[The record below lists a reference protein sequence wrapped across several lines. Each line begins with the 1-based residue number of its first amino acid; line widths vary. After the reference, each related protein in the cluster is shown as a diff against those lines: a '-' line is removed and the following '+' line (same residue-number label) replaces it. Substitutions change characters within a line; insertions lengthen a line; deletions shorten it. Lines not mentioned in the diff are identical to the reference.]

1 MTPNRAAAVITLCYG
16 LLGVLWINYSDQAL
30 LALVDQ
36 PELLTQLQ
44 TYKGLTYVL
53 VTALLLYALVYT
65 ALARER
71 TLNEQ
76 DPLTQL
82 LNRNMFSRELDIEL
96 SFSKK
101 QDQPLVFMILD
112 IDGFKQ
118 INSNVSLHA
127 GDRYLKAFAMLLR
140 DHFQRRV
147 IIGRI
152 GGDEFAVALPS
163 TLWPDG
169 VVPFAEKLQERVRLL
184 PVEGLADLHLTV
196 SIGMALFP
204 RDGDDSRSLIDE
216 ASAALE
222 EAKAAGP
229 NQIRTYR
236 AAYREHANHRAR
248 LLMDLKRA
256 LSTDQLSVMYQPQ
269 FSSQSG
275 LITGVEVLLRWHHP
289 QHGWISPEQFIPL
302 AEQHGFIAEI
312 TDFVMRCAL
321 HELHQQRLLYH
332 DIQRV
337 SFNVSAADFNSE
349 RSLERFL
356 RNLDGL
362 HGSWSLVQLELTE
375 TSALLNM
382 ERIRKVLGGLR
393 ERGVQV
399 SLDDFGTGYSSLS
412 TLRQLPIQELK
423 IDKSF
428 IRDISSNLSD
438 AKIVRTILAMANAL
452 NLRVVAEGVETPQQ
466 VRFLQQEGC
475 QEMQG
480 YLYARPMTVDAL
492 VNFIENHKTTRKQF

>member
-53 VTALLLYALVYT
+53 VTALMLYALVYS
-65 ALARER
+65 ALVRER

-76 DPLTQL
+76 DSLTQL

-96 SFSKK
+96 TFSKK
-101 QDQPLVFMILD
+101 QDAPLVLMVLN

-118 INSNVSLHA
+118 INNNASLRA
-127 GDRYLKAFAMLLR
+127 GDDYLKNLAILLR
-140 DHFQRRV
+140 EHFQQRV
-147 IIGRI
+147 ILGRI

-169 VVPFAEKLQERVRLL
+169 VIPLAEKLQERVRQLQVDTL
-184 PVEGLADLHLTV
+184 PDLHLTV

-204 RDGDDSRSLIDE
+204 RDGDNSRTLIDE
-216 ASAALE
+216 ASLALE

-256 LSTDQLSVMYQPQ
+256 LNSDELSVMYQPQ
-269 FSSQSG
+269 FSAQSG
-275 LITGVEVLLRWHHP
+275 IITGVEVLVRWHHP
-289 QHGWISPEQFIPL
+289 QHGWISPDQFIPL
-302 AEQHGFIAEI
+302 AEQNGVISEI

-321 HELHQQRLLYH
+321 SELHHQRLLYH

-349 RSLERFL
+349 RSLERFI
-356 RNLDGL
+356 RNLEVL
-362 HGSWSLVQLELTE
+362 HGGWSIVQLELTE

-382 ERIRKVLGGLR
+382 ERIRRVLGGLR

-428 IRDISSNLSD
+428 IRDIGTNLSD

-452 NLRVVAEGVETPQQ
+452 NLRVIAEGVETPQQ
-466 VRFLQQEGC
+466 ASFLKQEGC

-480 YLYARPMTVDAL
+480 YLYARPMTIDAL
-492 VNFIENHKTTRKQF
+492 VTFISNHKTTRRQF

>member
-1 MTPNRAAAVITLCYG
+1 MTPNRAAALITLCYG
-16 LLGVLWINYSDQAL
+16 VLGVLWINFSDQAL

-36 PELLTQLQ
+36 SELLTQLQ

-53 VTALLLYALVYT
+53 VTALMLYALVYS

-76 DPLTQL
+76 DSLTHL
-82 LNRNMFSRELDIEL
+82 LNRHMFDRALEIEL
-96 SFSKK
+96 KFSKK
-101 QDQPLVFMILD
+101 QDQPLVLMLLN

-118 INSNVSLHA
+118 INSNASLQA
-127 GDRYLKAFAMLLR
+127 GDLYLKAFALLLR
-140 DHFQRRV
+140 DHFQQRV

-169 VVPFAEKLQERVRLL
+169 VIPLAEQLQQKVRQLA
-184 PVEGLADLHLTV
+184 VEGLPDLHLTV

-204 RDGDDSRSLIDE
+204 RDGDSSRTLIDE
-216 ASAALE
+216 ASLALE
-222 EAKAAGP
+222 EAKSAGP
-229 NQIRTYR
+229 NHIRTYR
-236 AAYREHANHRAR
+236 TAYREHANHRAR

-256 LSTDQLSVMYQPQ
+256 LAADELSVMYQPQ
-269 FSSQSG
+269 FSAQNG
-275 LITGVEVLLRWHHP
+275 LITGVEVLLRWYHP
-289 QHGWISPEQFIPL
+289 QHGWISPDQFIPL
-302 AEQHGFIAEI
+302 AEQHGVISEI
-312 TDFVMRCAL
+312 TDFVMRRAL
-321 HELHQQRLLYH
+321 HELHLQRLLYH
-332 DIQRV
+332 DVQRV

-349 RSLERFL
+349 RSLERFQ
-356 RNLDGL
+356 RNLEGL
-362 HGSWSLVQLELTE
+362 HGGWSVVQLELTE

-382 ERIRKVLGGLR
+382 ERIRKVLSGLR

-428 IRDISSNLSD
+428 IRDIGSNLSD

-466 VRFLQQEGC
+466 ARFLQQEGC

-480 YLYARPMTVDAL
+480 YLYARPMTIDAL
-492 VNFIENHKTTRKQF
+492 LSFIQNHKTTRKQF